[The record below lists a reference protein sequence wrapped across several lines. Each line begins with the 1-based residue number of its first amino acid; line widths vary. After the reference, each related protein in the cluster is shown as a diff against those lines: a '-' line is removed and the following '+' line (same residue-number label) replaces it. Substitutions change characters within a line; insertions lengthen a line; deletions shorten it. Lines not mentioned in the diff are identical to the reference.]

1 MWEGDY
7 CAGGCG
13 YWDDFRNDDE
23 DSRWHIYRNIYISSI
38 ICISTQVAAGEHQAR
53 VGGDGGPGQQVRLKN
68 ITARDSTQLLST
80 LCYRVNNYKY
90 FDDMIKNS
98 CEGGDWRCIG
108 AEGPCGCW
116 RNDHTFPADTV
127 CDV

>member
-1 MWEGDY
+1 MNIKHVSEVTEDQVNRSGS
-7 CAGGCG
+7 GHV
-13 YWDDFRNDDE
+13 WD
-23 DSRWHIYRNIYISSI
+23 SH
-38 ICISTQVAAGEHQAR
+38 
-53 VGGDGGPGQQVRLKN
+53 
-68 ITARDSTQLLST
+68 QLLST

>member
-1 MWEGDY
+1 MSD
-7 CAGGCG
+7 
-13 YWDDFRNDDE
+13 
-23 DSRWHIYRNIYISSI
+23 IY
-38 ICISTQVAAGEHQAR
+38 ISTQVAAGEHQAR
-53 VGGDGGPGQQVRLKN
+53 VGGDGGPGQQVR
-68 ITARDSTQLLST
+68 IGSMCGMWDSYQLLSIS
-80 LCYRVNNYKY
+80 CCRVNNYKY